1 MSHGSS
7 LNIPGWCQSSL
18 LGDNSDGVYHAQS
31 YSADWCCFSAKIDI
45 MFNIGW
51 MGNIN

>member
-18 LGDNSDGVYHAQS
+18 LGDNSDGAISGWGVGYVNRIML
-31 YSADWCCFSAKIDI
+31 KVTLLIDAVLVLK
-45 MFNIGW
+45 
-51 MGNIN
+51 